1 MSRTAFYNA
10 KVYVERGVFAEA
22 LLVEEGIIRMTGST
36 AEVLSAAG
44 GDAEKID
51 CKGRTVIPG
60 FNDSHMHLINL
71 GKQMMVP
78 NLAKC
83 RDLEDIIQTC
93 RKYLED
99 HPNCRGL
106 QCQGWIEGAWQ
117 SDSRRLPDRHD
128 VDRISTEIPVA
139 LVRGCEHAG
148 AVNSVLLARMGLDRD
163 HHEIEGGEVVLD
175 EKGEPNGYL
184 KEKAIRA
191 IYGFIPNLSDGEL
204 EEAILT
210 AMRYCASWGITTV
223 QSMDLGT
230 FLPNW
235 TPNYRV
241 LKGIYEK
248 GKDLVRYTAQTSF
261 KDLEDFKAY
270 VDGSYGKT
278 ADGFPFKEVV
288 CNDRMHMGPLK
299 LMRDGALGARTAM
312 MRHEYLDDPGNYGID
327 SMSDESYEAFINA
340 AADADLQVVTHCIG
354 DGATERCTKS
364 WNRTGRKDLRFG
376 IVHNQITDVP
386 LLKFLKESGCV
397 VAYQPIFL
405 DGDMRNVESRC
416 GRELSST
423 SYAFKTAHDLG
434 LCCAYGTD
442 APVVDPNPFDN
453 LYSAVTRKDLSGW
466 PEGGWNPQERVDR
479 ETAIDCYTADSAYF
493 EFREGCKGRL
503 KPGYYADLTVLDK
516 DFFTCGEEEIR
527 TIRPVLTMCGG
538 KITYRKQD
546 A

>member
-1 MSRTAFYNA
+1 MSKTAFYNA
-10 KVYVERGVFAEA
+10 KVYVEKGVFAEA
-22 LLVEEGIIRMTGST
+22 LLQENGIIRTVGST
-36 AEVLSAAG
+36 GEVLSAAG
-44 GDAEKID
+44 YDAEKID
-51 CKGRTVIPG
+51 CGGRVILPG

-83 RDLEDIIQTC
+83 KDLEDIIQTC
-93 RKYLED
+93 RRYLDE
-99 HPNCRGL
+99 HPDCKGL
-106 QCQGWIEGAWQ
+106 QCQGWIENDWPEGK
-117 SDSRRLPDRHD
+117 RRLPDKHD
-128 VDRISTEIPVA
+128 VDRISTGIPVA

-148 AVNSVLLARMGLDRD
+148 AVNSVLLESMGLDKD
-163 HHEIEGGEVVLD
+163 HHTIEGGEVVLGED
-175 EKGEPNGYL
+175 GEPNGYL
-184 KEKAIRA
+184 KEAAIRA

-210 AMRYCASWGITTV
+210 AMRYCASYGITTV

-248 GKDLVRYTAQTSF
+248 GEDLVRYTGQTSF
-261 KDLEDFKAY
+261 KDLDDFKAY
-270 VDGSYGKT
+270 VDGSYGET
-278 ADGFPFKEVV
+278 PDGFPFREIV
-288 CNDRMHMGPLK
+288 CEDRMHMGPLK

-312 MRHEYLDDPGNYGID
+312 MRHEYLDDPGNYGTD
-327 SMSDESYEAFINA
+327 TMTDESYEAFLGVA
-340 AADADLQVVTHCIG
+340 AAADLQVVTHCIG

-364 WNRTGRKDLRFG
+364 WNKTGKKDLRFG

-386 LLKFLKESGCV
+386 LLEFLKESGCV

-416 GRELSST
+416 GKELSST
-423 SYAFKTAHDLG
+423 SYAFRTAHELG

-466 PEGGWNPQERVDR
+466 PEGGWYPDECMDI
-479 ETAIDCYTADSAYF
+479 ETAVDCYTADSAYF
-493 EFREGCKGRL
+493 EFREGVKGRL
-503 KPGYYADLTVLDK
+503 KPGFYADLTVLDK
-516 DFFTCGEEEIR
+516 DIFSCSGDEIR
-527 TIRPVLTMCGG
+527 GVRPVLTMCAG
-538 KITYRKQD
+538 KITYRK
-546 A
+546 